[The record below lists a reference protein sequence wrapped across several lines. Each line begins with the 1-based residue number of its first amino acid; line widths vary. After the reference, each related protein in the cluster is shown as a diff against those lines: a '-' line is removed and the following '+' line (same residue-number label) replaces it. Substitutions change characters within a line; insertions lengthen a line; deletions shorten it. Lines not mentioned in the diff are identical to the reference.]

1 MVSFSSTAIFQGLP
15 PPRYMY
21 AWYAVVATMPFVWPA
36 RAGVKNGVCCLFCS
50 SAALFS
56 LLNTQ
61 FQFLYLAF
69 FLGYNNQN
77 LCLKLKGAAGW
88 LLYGSSDKSEF
99 MVRSTPLSTECKI
112 PCINHFPNSKD
123 LTFSLRAFSFSAA
136 AADRRAS
143 TNVAKAGFWVPTAPL
158 EVADEAEAVAAP
170 PPLEVST
177 VAVVVVVVVTVVV
190 PPVVVVVAAVS
201 VVPFAVPVGAL
212 PSFFFSAETEW

>member
-1 MVSFSSTAIFQGLP
+1 MVSAAYSARQQPYSASWIHNSSFSIWHFFSVTITKISAWNWRALLASCSMLVVIKVNL
-15 PPRYMY
+15 
-21 AWYAVVATMPFVWPA
+21 WYAQH
-36 RAGVKNGVCCLFCS
+36 L
-50 SAALFS
+50 SA
-56 LLNTQ
+56 
-61 FQFLYLAF
+61 
-69 FLGYNNQN
+69 
-77 LCLKLKGAAGW
+77 
-88 LLYGSSDKSEF
+88 
-99 MVRSTPLSTECKI
+99 ECKI

>member
-1 MVSFSSTAIFQGLP
+1 MVCSCSNNAICMGCQSGSEKWCLLLILLVSSLIQPLEYTIPVSLFGIFS
-15 PPRYMY
+15 
-21 AWYAVVATMPFVWPA
+21 
-36 RAGVKNGVCCLFCS
+36 
-50 SAALFS
+50 
-56 LLNTQ
+56 
-61 FQFLYLAF
+61 
-69 FLGYNNQN
+69 LGYNNQN

-177 VAVVVVVVVTVVV
+177 VAAVVVVVVTVVV